1 MSGPWV
7 GGLTIREHGPGGR
20 PTADYLCT
28 RCTPY
33 HHARLTGDDTRHAAD
48 LHTSHL
54 ATHHP
59 KGTP

>member
-1 MSGPWV
+1 MTPWT
-7 GGLTIREHGPGGR
+7 GGLTIRPRGLGGR

-28 RCTPY
+28 RCTPHY
-33 HHARLTGDDTRHAAD
+33 HARLVGENVRHAAD
-48 LHTSHL
+48 LRTSHL